1 MIILDGN
8 TETLT
13 IATSS
18 TADIDF
24 LISYAD
30 IGASSFTPGSVEGK
44 YVAINTANAALGSPA
59 ASTQRQ
65 VKLIIITNRHASAS
79 NTIVV
84 KKYVP
89 TNEYYL
95 TPSVTL
101 AAGESM
107 QYMDGQGWVY
117 YASNGTVKGNLLA
130 AAGGDRSVQ
139 FNNGGIALGADAD
152 FTYDNTNHR
161 LSLGALANSGSIALG
176 GDTTD
181 ELAAPAN
188 QVVIYT
194 KSVASKMIPKWIGP
208 AGIDNPM
215 QPGIGFNGIKQ
226 VAPATGATATTCM
239 TAFATA
245 FTNTSAGTITQ
256 VAVTSGAIKNYM
268 RSVTLATSA
277 TLGTISSHFTQ
288 QYEVCGYGGY
298 FYTSRFYVSGT
309 MQSGQRGFHGLANR
323 TSIFTVALSDSLTEA
338 TVAKVGLGYS
348 LVGTVGNWRV
358 VVATGGAVMPSVDTG
373 IAVNVTDVIELVL
386 FNAPNANSIGY
397 RVTNLTTAVTTSG
410 TINTN
415 IPATSV
421 PLSVHHYVTNNTTA
435 AISTFGLNKWY
446 LESDY

>member
-1 MIILDGN
+1 MILLDGT

-30 IGASSFTPGSVEGK
+30 ISTSSFTPGSVEGK

-65 VKLIIITNRHASAS
+65 VKLIIITNRHASTS
-79 NTIVV
+79 NTIIV

-107 QYMDGQGWVY
+107 QYMDGQGWIY

-130 AAGGDRSVQ
+130 AAGGDKSVQ
-139 FNNGGIALGADAD
+139 FNNGGIALGADSD
-152 FTYDNTNHR
+152 FTYDNVNHR
-161 LSLGALANSGSIALG
+161 LSLGALSSSGSIALG
-176 GDTTD
+176 GDTSD
-181 ELAAPAN
+181 ETAPPSGQLVLYAKN
-188 QVVIYT
+188 
-194 KSVASKMIPKWIGP
+194 VASKMVPKWIGP
-208 AGIDNPM
+208 AGIDNPL

-226 VAPATGATATTCM
+226 VAPAVGVTAATCM

-245 FTNTSAGTITQ
+245 FTNTATTIVQ
-256 VAVTSGAIKNYM
+256 VAVTSGSIKTIM
-268 RSVTLATSA
+268 RSVTLATS
-277 TLGTISSHFTQ
+277 GTAGALASHFNA

-298 FYTSRFYVSGT
+298 FFVSRFYISGAI
-309 MQSGQRGFHGLANR
+309 QSGQLGFHGLANR
-323 TSIFTVALSDSLTEA
+323 ITIFTTALGNPTTET
-338 TVAKVGLGYS
+338 TVAKVGLGYA
-348 LVGTVGNWRV
+348 LTGTAGNWRV
-358 VVATGGAVMPSVDTG
+358 CAATGSAVLASVDTG
-373 IAVNVTDVIELVL
+373 IAVNITDVMELVL
-386 FNAPNANSIGY
+386 FCAPGTTSIGY
-397 RVTNLTTAVTTSG
+397 RVTNLTSTVSVNG
-410 TINTN
+410 TINGN
-415 IPATSV
+415 IPPVAT
-421 PLSVHHYVTNNTTA
+421 PLAVHHYVSNNATA
-435 AISTFGLNKWY
+435 GIATFGLNKWY